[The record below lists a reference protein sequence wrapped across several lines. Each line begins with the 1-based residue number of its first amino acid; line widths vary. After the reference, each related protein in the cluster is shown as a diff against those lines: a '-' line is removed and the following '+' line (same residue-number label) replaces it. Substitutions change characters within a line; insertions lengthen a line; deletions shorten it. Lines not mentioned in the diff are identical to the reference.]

1 MRDTYQE
8 FKYQNIMTEDLVRF
22 FNKET
27 GRNWTPIFDQYL
39 RRAELPALEL
49 KFDAGR
55 VEYRWKAAEKAFDMP
70 IRAGKPGAWQ
80 TMQPT
85 TEWKSMPTTLTEDEF
100 SVPLDLYYVDVIK

>member
-1 MRDTYQE
+1 
-8 FKYQNIMTEDLVRF
+8 
-22 FNKET
+22 
-27 GRNWTPIFDQYL
+27 L